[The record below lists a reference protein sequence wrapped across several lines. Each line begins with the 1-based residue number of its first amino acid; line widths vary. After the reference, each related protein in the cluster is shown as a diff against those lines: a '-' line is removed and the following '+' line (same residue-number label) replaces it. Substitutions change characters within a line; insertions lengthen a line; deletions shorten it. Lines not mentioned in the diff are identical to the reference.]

1 MNEISG
7 ARIVE
12 NREVARGS
20 RWLVLESEDIAP
32 GWEPGHIAAIYV
44 PDLGGGWVRHPYTIS
59 AVEPERLGILYRV
72 IPGGRITPQLAEL
85 PVGATLRLG
94 GRFGEPVRRLAPSG
108 PVVGVSTGTGVGP
121 LYGFARTQTG
131 RSITLITGFREAVDI
146 PFSSELTTMGVDWRP
161 VLSRPHTG
169 YAGRVGHVG
178 EHLAEAP
185 KDAHFH
191 LVGNGV
197 MVAEVRAALLEV
209 GVPKERVTTE
219 TYFNKGAPPDPER
232 VAAITMRLQERW

>member
-20 RWLVLESEDIAP
+20 RWLVLESEDIEP
-32 GWEPGHIAAIYV
+32 GWEPGHIAAVYV
-44 PDLGGGWVRHPYTIS
+44 PDLGGGWVRHPYTITTVGPAS
-59 AVEPERLGILYRV
+59 LGILYRV
-72 IPGGRITPQLAEL
+72 ISGGRVTPQLATL
-85 PVGATLRLG
+85 PIGATVRLG

-108 PVVGVSTGTGVGP
+108 PVVGVSTGTGIGP
-121 LYGFARTQTG
+121 LYGFARTQVG
-131 RSITLITGFREAVDI
+131 RSITLIGGFRDAIDI
-146 PFSSELTTMGVDWRP
+146 PFQEELPTVADWRP
-161 VLSRPHTG
+161 VLSRPHAG
-169 YAGRVGHVG
+169 WEGRVGHVS

-219 TYFNKGAPPDPER
+219 TYFNKGAPPDPAR
-232 VAAITMRLQERW
+232 VAAITMKLQERL